1 MAECHFL
8 RELKIL
14 YAGIFTM
21 TFTAPC
27 ADHPRKWIEV
37 GMKTFR
43 DLERHYCPRFNL
55 RHCFAA

>member
-1 MAECHFL
+1 
-8 RELKIL
+8 
-14 YAGIFTM
+14 M
-21 TFTAPC
+21 TSTAPC